1 MFVGEMNTNLKTK
14 LYKTK
19 PKHDSM
25 EEFEMKKN
33 YQNKTNKNSK
43 KRIVT
48 SLLLVALALLMVA
61 GVFMLSPMKASAAT
75 NRAGV
80 YTISG
85 TYDIGDGST
94 SGYLDDFRITIATQY
109 FRDDSA
115 TVLLTLP
122 SLRAFFTAELR
133 LFLRATP
140 PMQAMLSSFRA
151 TISGLQISM

>member
-1 MFVGEMNTNLKTK
+1 
-14 LYKTK
+14 
-19 PKHDSM
+19 
-25 EEFEMKKN
+25 MKKN

-94 SGYLDDFRITIATQY
+94 SGYLDDFRITIAT
-109 FRDDSA
+109 
-115 TVLLTLP
+115 
-122 SLRAFFTAELR
+122 
-133 LFLRATP
+133 
-140 PMQAMLSSFRA
+140 
-151 TISGLQISM
+151 